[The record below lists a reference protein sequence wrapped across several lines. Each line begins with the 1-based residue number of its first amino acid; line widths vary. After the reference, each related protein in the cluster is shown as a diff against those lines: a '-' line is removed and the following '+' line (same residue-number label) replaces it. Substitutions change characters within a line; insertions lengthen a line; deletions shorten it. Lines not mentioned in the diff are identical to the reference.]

1 MKKFFSLVTG
11 FLALGIELFVF
22 LALMEI
28 PPFHKGDSDIIWGL
42 PFFCLIV
49 LGLTIP
55 GLVTA
60 MVLKKGPQGGDVVIL
75 LGLILNGLS
84 LAMPFLLLLFG
95 IIRAFL

>member
-1 MKKFFSLVTG
+1 MRKYFSFLTG
-11 FLALGIELFVF
+11 LLSIGIELFVF
-22 LALMEI
+22 LALMEL

-42 PFFCLIV
+42 PFFCIIV

-60 MVLKKGPQGGDVVIL
+60 TALKKGSQGSSSIIL
-75 LGLILNGLS
+75 LGLFLNGLS
-84 LAMPFLLLLFG
+84 LAIPFLLLLFG

>member
-1 MKKFFSLVTG
+1 MRKYFSFVTG
-11 FLALGIELFVF
+11 FLAIGIELFVF
-22 LALMEI
+22 LALMEL

-55 GLVTA
+55 GIITA
-60 MVLKKGPQGGDVVIL
+60 ITLRKSPQGNGGVIL
-75 LGLILNGLS
+75 LGLILNSLS
-84 LAMPFLLLLFG
+84 LGIPFLVLLFG

>member
-1 MKKFFSLVTG
+1 MKKYFSFVMG
-11 FLALGIELFVF
+11 FLGIGIELLVF

-28 PPFHKGDSDIIWGL
+28 PPFHKGDSDVIWAP

-55 GLVTA
+55 GLITA
-60 MVLKKGPQGGDVVIL
+60 IALKKDPHGNNGITV

-84 LAMPFLLLLFG
+84 LAIPFLLLLFG
-95 IIRAFL
+95 VIRAFL

>member
-1 MKKFFSLVTG
+1 MRKYFSFVTG
-11 FLALGIELFVF
+11 FLAIGIELFVF
-22 LALMEI
+22 LALMEL

-42 PFFCLIV
+42 PFFCILV

-55 GLVTA
+55 GLITA
-60 MVLKKGPQGGDVVIL
+60 ITLKKGPQSGSGFIF